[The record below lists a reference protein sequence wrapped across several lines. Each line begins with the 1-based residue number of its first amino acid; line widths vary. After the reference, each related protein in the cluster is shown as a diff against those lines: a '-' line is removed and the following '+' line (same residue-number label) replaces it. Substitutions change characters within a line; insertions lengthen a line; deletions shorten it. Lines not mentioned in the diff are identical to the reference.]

1 MGLLKIDVNVTA
13 EAILSCLIAE
23 LLLFAFLPETQ
34 GSKTGAEEF
43 GVRLK
48 SKVTKMSK
56 NNPGVEQIT
65 QITGHIQ
72 NEKVWPF
79 V

>member
-1 MGLLKIDVNVTA
+1 MIAGLL
-13 EAILSCLIAE
+13 
-23 LLLFAFLPETQ
+23 LLVFLPEIQ
-34 GSKTGAEEF
+34 GSKTAAEEF

-56 NNPGVEQIT
+56 SNPGVGQIT
-65 QITGHIQ
+65 QIIGPVR